1 MEFRRAFETQPLFPF
16 RPTMIA
22 NPVTHKTIVTM
33 SATEES
39 SIRPIGP
46 KLYHATVVWLC
57 QRGHPR
63 PLKAQQPQIA
73 VHAMVAIKNMAG
85 VRIVDLQCWSS
96 S

>member
-1 MEFRRAFETQPLFPF
+1 
-16 RPTMIA
+16 MIA
-22 NPVTHKTIVTM
+22 NPATHKAIVAT

-57 QRGHPR
+57 QRGHPM
-63 PLKAQQPQIA
+63 PLKAQTVQIA

-85 VRIVDLQCWSS
+85 DRVEVLQCWSS
-96 S
+96 P